1 MVFIDHGSKRTSL
14 LDPRLPTTAAP
25 DRKRGK
31 SAPPVRRTPVD
42 NNGNVLDIVNRTD
55 EIASL
60 VEKRLPDLAPKIRK
74 KLRLIERLGH
84 LALNRMANDIDLIM
98 AIR

>member
-1 MVFIDHGSKRTSL
+1 M
-14 LDPRLPTTAAP
+14 
-25 DRKRGK
+25 
-31 SAPPVRRTPVD
+31 
-42 NNGNVLDIVNRTD
+42 LDIVNRTE
-55 EIASL
+55 EIATL

-84 LALNRMANDIDLIM
+84 LALNRMANDVDLIM